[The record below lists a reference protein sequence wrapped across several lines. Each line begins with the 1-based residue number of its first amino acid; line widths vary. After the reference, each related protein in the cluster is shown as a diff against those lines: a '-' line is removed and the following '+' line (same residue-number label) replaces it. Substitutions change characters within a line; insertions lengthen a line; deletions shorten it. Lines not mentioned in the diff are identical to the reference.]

1 MSYERIYKELNYA
14 KEEYK
19 KAVEKLERE
28 YRRFRRGERRIG
40 KGEGEAGEE
49 RGRLKE
55 AGGGVGKVMNKLLV
69 KHKSEELE
77 SEGVDKQL
85 DNDDLAFLNCHP
97 PKNHD
102 IPITLY
108 HEFFGEFLKD
118 CKDFNIKNED
128 KNTRFVNYDT
138 TSYKFNSNGQEID
151 GVWRKKYNGK
161 TTLLTIFEFK
171 NEFSVADSYMQASA
185 YYSKYFEEL
194 YIKKSHI
201 LQHTCIPTFLV
212 YIYGPYF
219 GIAGAVMGQSITI
232 DPLIEGSLILRH
244 GNESWINQITKVFCA
259 LRKANDNLDKY
270 YEEIVKSGE
279 NLQMERKMKEQ
290 VRYPFLKKYK
300 STSEEFVNI
309 EYIDRIDSENKKL
322 IFLVKESGVKRILKF
337 TTLYNA
343 DVHKFC
349 FNQGFASELVKIDNV
364 ENTDFRFVIME
375 YLDGFN
381 VISDIWH
388 KLKEKEKIELKKK
401 ILDVVKIMHDN
412 NFVHGDLNFEN
423 IMAKLNSDGNWIVKF
438 IDFDWTGYN
447 REAEY
452 PQFLN
457 KKIPWYNDVQQLG
470 KIFYD
475 HDNHLISYYFNRYR

>member
-1 MSYERIYKELNYA
+1 MKKTASAFALSQNWV
-14 KEEYK
+14 EE
-19 KAVEKLERE
+19 
-28 YRRFRRGERRIG
+28 
-40 KGEGEAGEE
+40 
-49 RGRLKE
+49 
-55 AGGGVGKVMNKLLV
+55 
-69 KHKSEELE
+69 
-77 SEGVDKQL
+77 L
-85 DNDDLAFLNCHP
+85 DNDDPAFLNCRP

-108 HEFFGEFLKD
+108 HEIFGEFLKD

-128 KNTRFVNYDT
+128 KNAVCDLLFTMSGIFRNHNERIDAFREWAKKFANYDT
-138 TSYKFNSNGQEID
+138 TSYKFNSNNQEID
-151 GVWRKKYNGK
+151 GVWRKEYNGK

-171 NEFSVADSYMQASA
+171 NEFSAADPYMQASA

-194 YIKKSHI
+194 CIKESPI

-232 DPLIEGSLILRH
+232 DPLVEGSLILRH
-244 GNESWINQITKVFCA
+244 GNESWINQITRIFCA

-270 YEEIVKSGE
+270 YEKIVKSGE
-279 NLQMERKMKEQ
+279 NLQVERKMKEQ
-290 VRYPFLKKYK
+290 ARYPFLKKYK
-300 STSEEFVNI
+300 STFEEFVDI

-322 IFLVKESGVKRILKF
+322 VFLVKESGVKRILKF

-349 FNQGFASELVKIDNV
+349 FDQGFAPELIKIDNI
-364 ENTDFRFVIME
+364 ENTDFKFVIME
-375 YLDGFN
+375 HLDGFN

-401 ILDVVKIMHDN
+401 ILDIVKMMHDN
-412 NFVHGDLNFEN
+412 NFVHGDLRFEN
-423 IMAKLNSDGNWIVKF
+423 IMAKLNSDEKWVVKF
-438 IDFDWTGYN
+438 IDFDWTGYDG
-447 REAEY
+447 EAEY

-457 KKIPWYNDVQQLG
+457 KKIPWHNDVQQLG
-470 KIFYD
+470 KIFHD
-475 HDNHLISYYFNRYR
+475 HDDHLINYYFGRYR